1 MVKGESTAVVAL
13 GFFLAVVIVV
23 EAFVP
28 FSGAHFNPVISI
40 VMCLCQ
46 VISVSLM
53 MLHIVI
59 QFVAGIAAAYMMKAL
74 IPGTSAADCA
84 VTKVAPEW
92 QDGIG
97 TSPHAHLLLQTS
109 VDQRFASINAP
120 GLFRAICLEAF
131 MTAIVIYV
139 VLNAGFHAKSRARNS
154 LSTFA
159 VAATVGTS
167 RFSSMHAYSGT

>member
-1 MVKGESTAVVAL
+1 MGAGCGIVVKGESTAVVAL

-97 TSPHAHLLLQTS
+97 T
-109 VDQRFASINAP
+109 
-120 GLFRAICLEAF
+120 
-131 MTAIVIYV
+131 
-139 VLNAGFHAKSRARNS
+139 
-154 LSTFA
+154 
-159 VAATVGTS
+159 
-167 RFSSMHAYSGT
+167 